1 MSQVLKVVT
10 SRNEVQEIL
19 YTNIRIQE
27 SDNLE
32 IRRQKRALKRSVSLY
47 LRSKRRCIEALIQ
60 NNFTARD
67 WYCTL
72 TFTEDRLPP
81 EKVKADFRFAY
92 FIKQLRRQGC
102 TDMKYLK
109 VLEHKHGDGR
119 FHFHCLL
126 SGTALDAD
134 RIRTAWGGIYG
145 HAHVSQLRPWDVPG
159 LARYISKEAPDRINR
174 RAYSRS
180 RPPNGLTDP
189 VITREIV
196 SDQYQLA
203 VPYGCRLI
211 EREPRCEN
219 AYGSVSTLSYLTPDG
234 LQKNKT
240 LRIKTSRNI
249 VDIRGKGAQ
258 MD

>member
-126 SGTALDAD
+126 SGTALDARPD
-134 RIRTAWGGIYG
+134 TDCLGRHIWPRPCLSAAPVGRAGVGTVHLKGGSG
-145 HAHVSQLRPWDVPG
+145 PNQQAG
-159 LARYISKEAPDRINR
+159 L
-174 RAYSRS
+174 
-180 RPPNGLTDP
+180 
-189 VITREIV
+189 
-196 SDQYQLA
+196 
-203 VPYGCRLI
+203 
-211 EREPRCEN
+211 
-219 AYGSVSTLSYLTPDG
+219 
-234 LQKNKT
+234 
-240 LRIKTSRNI
+240 
-249 VDIRGKGAQ
+249 
-258 MD
+258 

>member
-126 SGTALDAD
+126 SGTALDARPD
-134 RIRTAWGGIYG
+134 TDCLGRHIWPR
-145 HAHVSQLRPWDVPG
+145 HVSQRARGTCRGWHGTSQRRLRTESTGGPIAG
-159 LARYISKEAPDRINR
+159 ADRR
-174 RAYSRS
+174 
-180 RPPNGLTDP
+180 T
-189 VITREIV
+189 V
-196 SDQYQLA
+196 
-203 VPYGCRLI
+203 
-211 EREPRCEN
+211 
-219 AYGSVSTLSYLTPDG
+219 
-234 LQKNKT
+234 
-240 LRIKTSRNI
+240 
-249 VDIRGKGAQ
+249 
-258 MD
+258 